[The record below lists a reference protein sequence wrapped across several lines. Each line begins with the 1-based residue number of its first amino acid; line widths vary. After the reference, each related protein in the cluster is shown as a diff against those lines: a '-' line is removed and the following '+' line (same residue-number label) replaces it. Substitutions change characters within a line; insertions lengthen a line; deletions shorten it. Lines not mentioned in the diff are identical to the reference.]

1 MRPNLIGTGYVSDM
15 KTRLQAYRRK
25 LRPRG
30 SEGPEQ
36 LQSSLL
42 ALGETPDARASR
54 SKLVRQLNAAIRREF
69 TARDGRPLGKLKRA
83 EIIALASRLQDNV
96 DGKGRNFDPDDED
109 DFVQGDYLDPKQRKQ
124 RRDKGVLRKPPRAK
138 KRAPSAYNLFVREKM
153 AEMKD
158 QGVPVKQRMT
168 AIGQM
173 WRNRGDIE
181 AKRYEDAQAGDGHR
195 TRRGAGPGY
204 AARGGGWADYVPP
217 AAKRAA
223 VRMVERRIGAMP
235 PQMSGYGHGYR
246 D

>member
-1 MRPNLIGTGYVSDM
+1 
-15 KTRLQAYRRK
+15 
-25 LRPRG
+25 
-30 SEGPEQ
+30 

-124 RRDKGVLRKPPRAK
+124 RKDKGVLRKPPRAK

-181 AKRYEDAQAGDGHR
+181 AKRYEGAQGGDGHR
-195 TRRGAGPGY
+195 SRRGAGPGY

-235 PQMSGYGHGYR
+235 PQMSGYGHGYH